1 MSVRLSRPPPPAS
14 HIASRESHESLG
26 SLNRNASQ
34 PAAPQSASSPAAP
47 LDPNADPPSPFAR
60 LLRGLGREVTTG
72 ESQMRSAIN
81 STKSGHDLGP
91 SELLALQAGVYRYT
105 DTVDLASK
113 LVDRATSSVK
123 TVIQG
128 Q

>member
-1 MSVRLSRPPPPAS
+1 MSVRLSRPPQPAS
-14 HIASRESHESLG
+14 HIAVRESPESLG
-26 SLNRNASQ
+26 SLNRNAAQ
-34 PAAPQSASSPAAP
+34 PAAPPSATPP
-47 LDPNADPPSPFAR
+47 LDPNADPPSPFAS

>member
-1 MSVRLSRPPPPAS
+1 MSVRLSRPPQPAS
-14 HIASRESHESLG
+14 HLALRESPESLG
-26 SLNRNASQ
+26 SLNRNAAQ
-34 PAAPQSASSPAAP
+34 PAAPPSATAAPP
-47 LDPNADPPSPFAR
+47 LDPNADAPSPFAR

-72 ESQMRSAIN
+72 ESQMRSAID